1 MNADHV
7 VVSVSFDIPSNSQ
20 RDAPFHCIA
29 YDYSR
34 GDWDS
39 LRDNLRDV
47 PCEYI
52 FKLSASVAASEFC
65 QWVQIGTGV
74 YIPHYKYQVKPH
86 SSLWFSAA
94 CAAAINHRNHFF
106 RLYQQS
112 KSSESKVKFRQ
123 ASNSC
128 ESVLE
133 TTKLAYANKTKESIF
148 SQKLASRDYWGIAN
162 CILNKG
168 KSATP
173 SLFKGSEVLSSASD
187 NAKLFVKNFS
197 QDYHFDDDSAISLPV
212 FSSGTNLKPH
222 NISVTPK
229 MVKKV
234 ITNLDSSKA
243 FGLDCIPVVALKN
256 C

>member
-7 VVSVSFDIPSNSQ
+7 VVSVSIDIPSNSQ

-34 GDWDS
+34 ADWDS
-39 LRDNLRDV
+39 LRDHLRDV

-74 YIPHYKYQVKPH
+74 YIPHKYQVKPH

-133 TTKLAYANKTKESIF
+133 TTKLAHANKTKESIF
-148 SQKLASRDYWGIAN
+148 S
-162 CILNKG
+162 
-168 KSATP
+168 
-173 SLFKGSEVLSSASD
+173 
-187 NAKLFVKNFS
+187 
-197 QDYHFDDDSAISLPV
+197 
-212 FSSGTNLKPH
+212 
-222 NISVTPK
+222 
-229 MVKKV
+229 
-234 ITNLDSSKA
+234 
-243 FGLDCIPVVALKN
+243 
-256 C
+256 